1 MANFSRGIGI
11 DLGTTNTAFVE
22 NGQVILHEPTAV
34 AVIMDEWKMI
44 EVGQAAKDMTGRVP
58 ESIEVF
64 NPIQNGVI
72 AEYEIT
78 ENFLKYQIRKLV
90 GSMLLFRPNLM
101 ITVPYGITSVERRAV
116 HEAGLGAGGREV
128 SLIEAPLAAA
138 LGIDLPIA
146 PPSGNMVMCLGGGT
160 NQVGVLAMNSIISAE
175 IERGGGNK
183 MDLDIIDHVRRTYGV
198 ILSRFSAE
206 IVKMRIGAAIEG
218 YDESEMEVQGQDQ
231 VSGLPR
237 SVTLRT
243 SDIVEAVQ
251 ESLQSIEKL
260 VRRTLEKTP
269 PELIADIMDRG
280 VALCGGG
287 SQLRGIERYLTRE
300 LGIAAY
306 QVDNPTTCTAEGAAK
321 ALDMLD
327 ELKRALPT
335 SR

>member
-1 MANFSRGIGI
+1 MANISRGLGI

-22 NGQVILHEPTAV
+22 GGEILLNEPTAV
-34 AVIMDEWKMI
+34 AVLVDEWKMI
-44 EVGQAAKDMTGRVP
+44 EVGKAAKEMTGRVP
-58 ESIEVF
+58 ESIEVYF
-64 NPIQNGVI
+64 PIQNGVI

-78 ENFLKYQIRKLV
+78 ENFLKYQIRKIV
-90 GSMLLFRPNLM
+90 GSMLLFRPSLM

-116 HEAGLGAGGREV
+116 HEAGLGAGGRDV

-146 PPSGNMVMCLGGGT
+146 PPSGNMVICLGGGT

-183 MDLDIIDHVRRTYGV
+183 MDLQIIDHIRRTYGI

-206 IVKMRIGAAIEG
+206 VVKIKIGAAMEG
-218 YDESEMEVQGQDQ
+218 LEEGEMEVQGQDQ
-231 VSGLPR
+231 VTGLPKAI
-237 SVTLRT
+237 TLRT
-243 SDIVEAVQ
+243 TDIVDAVQ
-251 ESLQSIEKL
+251 ESLQSIVKL

-287 SQLRGIERYLTRE
+287 TQLRGIDRYLTKE
-300 LGIAAY
+300 LGVPAY
-306 QVDNPTTCTAEGAAK
+306 LVDNPTTCTAQGAAK
-321 ALDMLD
+321 ALGMLD
-327 ELKRALPT
+327 ELKRSLPYT
-335 SR
+335 